1 MGMREKQGAGN
12 GDQHWKGKPGAAR
25 GDTAGLYAP
34 FEYRQ
39 RYNQQR
45 EKTMQKYLGVR
56 KSRPETDRTERPSLR
71 IAAEK
76 QKCRKTEKGE
86 RPIARPG
93 NFPRLCN
100 ESQQSHREDDDACPV
115 MVVLGPCFFGG
126 SVRARAD
133 LARNVGFGGE
143 RADFEGFFSARRKRL
158 QATLGQTD
166 WLTAVTG
173 ETCGRRFPSR

>member
-56 KSRPETDRTERPSLR
+56 KSRPKTDGTQRPSLR

-76 QKCRKTEKGE
+76 QKCRKAEKGE
-86 RPIARPG
+86 WPIARPG
-93 NFPRLCN
+93 DFSRLGDQ
-100 ESQQSHREDDDACPV
+100 SQQSHRENDDAGPV
-115 MVVLGPCFFGG
+115 MVVLGPGFFGG
-126 SVRARAD
+126 SVRARAG
-133 LARNVGFGGE
+133 LAGNVGFGGE
-143 RADFEGFFSARRKRL
+143 RTNFEGFFLRGVSVFR
-158 QATLGQTD
+158 
-166 WLTAVTG
+166 
-173 ETCGRRFPSR
+173 